1 MTEEL
6 RNTQYIQF
14 AYEDR
19 PITGWYL
26 LRDFNMFQDETPE
39 GADMG
44 SYIFTIS
51 VFFLGTKAFYQA
63 GYRALGMESLES
75 DWSI

>member
-1 MTEEL
+1 MDEDL
-6 RNTQYIQF
+6 RNTQYVQF
-14 AYEDR
+14 AHGDR

-44 SYIFTIS
+44 SYLFAVS
-51 VFFLGTKAFYQA
+51 LFFLGTDAFYQA
-63 GYRALGMESLES
+63 CYNAIDMDRLES